1 MSGNNRSGGTRDD
14 VNRPARRPGAGGAG
28 GAGGGRKGP
37 ERAGSRGERITAERY
52 GERIA
57 RPARRRLSAVPYE
70 ARALSASLGEADDA
84 PGVLTGV

>member
-14 VNRPARRPGAGGAG
+14 VNRPARRPGAGG
-28 GAGGGRKGP
+28 GRRGP